1 MNLEN
6 RLRDIE
12 TDSRIV
18 CMTRFL
24 RIMGCPNSTQMIQGT
39 YVPVE
44 EPSTAPKPDLVGW
57 IAVQPIRRSLRQ
69 PGQSQALYEP
79 DVVRGPKRP
88 DPILEV

>member
-18 CMTRFL
+18 CMTRFR
-24 RIMGCPNSTQMIQGT
+24 RIMVCPNSTQDPRHSCAGGGALHGT
-39 YVPVE
+39 
-44 EPSTAPKPDLVGW
+44 KPDLVGW
-57 IAVQPIRRSLRQ
+57 IAVRRIRRSLRQ